1 MAEHVWIH
9 QTQLMWHLMPM
20 DTSASVLRVLE
31 GLIVKVGHL
40 KNNLVKHPERTIT
53 NLNFVCKCSE
63 ACFLFFDKRIKI

>member
-1 MAEHVWIH
+1 MVEHVWIH

-40 KNNLVKHPERTIT
+40 KKKQL
-53 NLNFVCKCSE
+53 S
-63 ACFLFFDKRIKI
+63 

>member
-1 MAEHVWIH
+1 MAEHVWIQ

-40 KNNLVKHPERTIT
+40 KKKLT
-53 NLNFVCKCSE
+53 
-63 ACFLFFDKRIKI
+63 

>member
-20 DTSASVLRVLE
+20 DTSASVLKVLE

-40 KNNLVKHPERTIT
+40 KKKNNLVKLPERIIT
-53 NLNFVCKCSE
+53 NSNFVCKCSK
-63 ACFLFFDKRIKI
+63 AFFF

>member
-1 MAEHVWIH
+1 MVEHVWIH

-40 KNNLVKHPERTIT
+40 KKKLTETSRKDNYKFKFCMQMFKSV
-53 NLNFVCKCSE
+53 FS
-63 ACFLFFDKRIKI
+63 FF